1 MEQATKETLIATAVT
16 TIVGAL
22 LTRILNGI
30 LPDSLQLDIAQCA
43 ASIAIGAAIGFL
55 AGSSRAKKHERAA
68 ADEKMTELQAQHAA
82 ELRAERERLEAEIES
97 AKASCAKR
105 LAAAQ
110 AAYGQAV
117 EELRAESGQA
127 LAELQADYDALTS
140 KRAAKL
146 DKLARTFACMPESSK
161 ELVAEAL
168 DKGELI
174 VAANSSTRT
183 NRAVTLAEKG
193 ILWFTQ
199 PVGESFPMY
208 VREDVITEIRE
219 HRSEW
224 LGM

>member
-1 MEQATKETLIATAVT
+1 MKAIEYLKQNAFNIASFFGFSGAALF
-16 TIVGAL
+16 AL
-22 LTRILNGI
+22 LGEGT
-30 LPDSLQLDIAQCA
+30 SMA
-43 ASIAIGAAIGFL
+43 AEHPAP
-55 AGSSRAKKHERAA
+55 AA
-68 ADEKMTELQAQHAA
+68 ALAVAA
-82 ELRAERERLEAEIES
+82 LCLGAVIGNAVAKRRARKELRAERERLEAEIES

>member
-1 MEQATKETLIATAVT
+1 MKAIEHLKQNAFNIAGFFGLSGAVLF
-16 TIVGAL
+16 AL
-22 LTRILNGI
+22 LGEGA
-30 LPDSLQLDIAQCA
+30 SMA
-43 ASIAIGAAIGFL
+43 AEYPAP
-55 AGSSRAKKHERAA
+55 AA
-68 ADEKMTELQAQHAA
+68 ALAVAALCLGACIGNAVAKRRALKELQ
-82 ELRAERERLEAEIES
+82 AERERLEAEIES

-105 LAAAQ
+105 
-110 AAYGQAV
+110 
-117 EELRAESGQA
+117 

-183 NRAVTLAEKG
+183 SRAVALAEKG

-199 PVGESFPMY
+199 PIGERFPLY

>member
-1 MEQATKETLIATAVT
+1 MEPATKETLIATAVT

-68 ADEKMTELQAQHAA
+68 ADEKMTELQTEHAA
-82 ELRAERERLEAEIES
+82 ELQAESERLEAE
-97 AKASCAKR
+97 KAALNAAHAEQIAAMRAEFDSR
-105 LAAAQ
+105 LAS
-110 AAYGQAV
+110 
-117 EELRAESGQA
+117 LRAE
-127 LAELQADYDALTS
+127 YDASAKEAAAS
-140 KRAAKL
+140 KAKAAKL
-146 DKLARTFACMPESSK
+146 DKLARTFSCMPEASK

-168 DKGELI
+168 DNGECI
-174 VAANSSTRT
+174 VTVADMPRLNAA
-183 NRAVTLAEKG
+183 AALAEKG
-193 ILWFTQ
+193 IFWSPRTA
-199 PVGESFPMY
+199 SDRFPIHISPEY
-208 VREDVITEIRE
+208 VTEIRE

>member
-1 MEQATKETLIATAVT
+1 MKAIEYLKQNAFNIAGFFGFSGAALFALLGEGASMAAEYPAPAAALAVAALCLGACIGNAVT
-16 TIVGAL
+16 KRHA
-22 LTRILNGI
+22 R
-30 LPDSLQLDIAQCA
+30 
-43 ASIAIGAAIGFL
+43 
-55 AGSSRAKKHERAA
+55 K
-68 ADEKMTELQAQHAA
+68 ELQ
-82 ELRAERERLEAEIES
+82 AERERFEAEIES

-105 LAAAQ
+105 
-110 AAYGQAV
+110 
-117 EELRAESGQA
+117 

-146 DKLARTFACMPESSK
+146 DKLARIFECMPESSK

-199 PVGESFPMY
+199 PIGERFPLY

>member
-1 MEQATKETLIATAVT
+1 MKAIQYLKQNALGIAAFFGFSGATLF
-16 TIVGAL
+16 AL
-22 LTRILNGI
+22 LGEG
-30 LPDSLQLDIAQCA
+30 SCMA
-43 ASIAIGAAIGFL
+43 AEYPAP
-55 AGSSRAKKHERAA
+55 AA
-68 ADEKMTELQAQHAA
+68 ALAVAALCLGACIGNAVAKRRARKELQ
-82 ELRAERERLEAEIES
+82 AERERLEAEIES

-105 LAAAQ
+105 
-110 AAYGQAV
+110 
-117 EELRAESGQA
+117 

-183 NRAVTLAEKG
+183 SRAVALAEKG

-199 PVGESFPMY
+199 PIGERFPLY
-208 VREDVITEIRE
+208 VRC
-219 HRSEW
+219 W
-224 LGM
+224 W

>member
-1 MEQATKETLIATAVT
+1 MKAIEYLKQNALNIASFFGLSGAVLF
-16 TIVGAL
+16 AL
-22 LTRILNGI
+22 LGEGA
-30 LPDSLQLDIAQCA
+30 SMA
-43 ASIAIGAAIGFL
+43 AEYPAP
-55 AGSSRAKKHERAA
+55 AA
-68 ADEKMTELQAQHAA
+68 ALAVAA
-82 ELRAERERLEAEIES
+82 LCLGAVIGNAVAKRRARKELRAERERLEAEIES

-117 EELRAESGQA
+117 EELRAESSQA

-146 DKLARTFACMPESSK
+146 DKLARTFSCMPESSK
-161 ELVAEAL
+161 KLVAEAL
-168 DKGELI
+168 DNGELI

-199 PVGESFPMY
+199 PIGESFPMY

-219 HRSEW
+219 HRREW

>member
-1 MEQATKETLIATAVT
+1 MKAIEYLKQNALNIASFFGLSGAVLF
-16 TIVGAL
+16 AL
-22 LTRILNGI
+22 LGEGA
-30 LPDSLQLDIAQCA
+30 SMA
-43 ASIAIGAAIGFL
+43 AEYPAP
-55 AGSSRAKKHERAA
+55 AA
-68 ADEKMTELQAQHAA
+68 ALAVAA
-82 ELRAERERLEAEIES
+82 LCLGAVIGNAVAKHRARKELRAERERLEAEIES

-117 EELRAESGQA
+117 EEIRAESGQA

-168 DKGELI
+168 DNGELI

-199 PVGESFPMY
+199 PIGESFPMY

>member
-1 MEQATKETLIATAVT
+1 MKAIQYLKQNALGIAAFFGFSGATLF
-16 TIVGAL
+16 AL
-22 LTRILNGI
+22 LGEG
-30 LPDSLQLDIAQCA
+30 SCMA
-43 ASIAIGAAIGFL
+43 AEYPAP
-55 AGSSRAKKHERAA
+55 AA
-68 ADEKMTELQAQHAA
+68 ALVVAALCLGACIGNAVAKRRARKELQ
-82 ELRAERERLEAEIES
+82 AERERLEAEIES

-105 LAAAQ
+105 I
-110 AAYGQAV
+110 
-117 EELRAESGQA
+117 
-127 LAELQADYDALTS
+127 AELQADYDALTS

-199 PVGESFPMY
+199 PIGERFPLY

>member
-1 MEQATKETLIATAVT
+1 MKAIEYLKQNAFNIAGFFGLSGAALF
-16 TIVGAL
+16 AL
-22 LTRILNGI
+22 LGEGA
-30 LPDSLQLDIAQCA
+30 SMA
-43 ASIAIGAAIGFL
+43 AEYPAP
-55 AGSSRAKKHERAA
+55 AA
-68 ADEKMTELQAQHAA
+68 ALAVAALCLGAVIGNAVAKRRARKELQ
-82 ELRAERERLEAEIES
+82 AERERLEAEIES

-117 EELRAESGQA
+117 EELRTESGQA

-199 PVGESFPMY
+199 PIGESFPMY

>member
-1 MEQATKETLIATAVT
+1 MEPATKETLIATAVT

-30 LPDSLQLDIAQCA
+30 LPDSFQLDIAQCA
-43 ASIAIGAAIGFL
+43 ASIAIGAAIGFI
-55 AGSSRAKKHERAA
+55 AGSARARKREKES
-68 ADEKMTELQAQHAA
+68 ADETMTKLQAQHAA
-82 ELRAERERLEAEIES
+82 ELQAERERLEAEIES

-110 AAYGQAV
+110 AAYGQA
-117 EELRAESGQA
+117 AYGQA
-127 LAELQADYDALTS
+127 VEELQADYDALTS
-140 KRAAKL
+140 KHAAKL
-146 DKLARTFACMPESSK
+146 DKLARTFACMPKASK

-174 VAANSSTRT
+174 VAADSSTRT

-199 PVGESFPMY
+199 PIGERFPMY

-219 HRSEW
+219 HRREW

>member
-1 MEQATKETLIATAVT
+1 MKAAIEYLKQNALNIACFFGLSGATLF
-16 TIVGAL
+16 AL
-22 LTRILNGI
+22 LGEG
-30 LPDSLQLDIAQCA
+30 SCMA
-43 ASIAIGAAIGFL
+43 AEYPAP
-55 AGSSRAKKHERAA
+55 AA
-68 ADEKMTELQAQHAA
+68 ALAVAALCLGACIGNAVAKRRARKELQ
-82 ELRAERERLEAEIES
+82 AERERLEAEIES

-105 LAAAQ
+105 
-110 AAYGQAV
+110 
-117 EELRAESGQA
+117 

-199 PVGESFPMY
+199 PIGERFPLY

>member
-1 MEQATKETLIATAVT
+1 MKAIQYLKQNALGIAAFFGFSGATLF
-16 TIVGAL
+16 AL
-22 LTRILNGI
+22 LGEG
-30 LPDSLQLDIAQCA
+30 SCMA
-43 ASIAIGAAIGFL
+43 AEYPAP
-55 AGSSRAKKHERAA
+55 AA
-68 ADEKMTELQAQHAA
+68 ALAVAALCLGACIGNAVAKRRARKELQ
-82 ELRAERERLEAEIES
+82 AERERLEAEIES

-105 LAAAQ
+105 
-110 AAYGQAV
+110 
-117 EELRAESGQA
+117 

-146 DKLARTFACMPESSK
+146 DKLARIFECMPESSK

-199 PVGESFPMY
+199 PIGERFPLY

-224 LGM
+224 LGV